1 MKNFILLISFIF
13 TPGFLHA
20 EATQLFSQDS
30 FRLKSTF
37 VGDAL
42 TNSIGVAITIDA
54 SDASGNLDEQKAN
67 EFLLTALM
75 SGTDETRK
83 NIAVAP
89 NQSTADIICS
99 VIAKQF
105 IGAKCDIEIDSLI
118 QTRTEKALIELPFHQ
133 VKTQRASGIRLNA
146 MLAAPNMVS
155 IKVGSQLSKDVR
167 VIAIKN
173 DLIILG
179 SSNGDYQIVSFARG
193 NRSGLF
199 KQGL

>member
-1 MKNFILLISFIF
+1 MKNLLLSVSIVLCSS
-13 TPGFLHA
+13 FLHA
-20 EATQLFSQDS
+20 ETNQFFSSDEL
-30 FRLKSTF
+30 RLKSTF
-37 VGDAL
+37 VGENLENA
-42 TNSIGVAITIDA
+42 IGVSVRFDL
-54 SDASGNLDEQKAN
+54 SGVADKPNTND
-67 EFLLTALM
+67 FLLNSFFTDD
-75 SGTDETRK
+75 GTNGK
-83 NIAVAP
+83 NVAFAP
-89 NQSTADIICS
+89 DLSSANIICS
-99 VIAKQF
+99 IISKHYL
-105 IGAKCDIEIDSLI
+105 GAKCDLEPDSLVT
-118 QTRTEKALIELPFHQ
+118 TRSEKALIELPLHQ
-133 VKTQRASGIRLNA
+133 VKSQRASGIRLNA